1 MTETTNQTAKYS
13 KNYSGDVGETPKP
26 MTGTWHL
33 EAPDGRRWSGSGP
46 LNCVAQEISERVPV
60 QVQLARVLA
69 IADEPYLDERHA
81 KLGVEYG
88 TVKVD
93 ELVDKLQAE
102 RDELRA
108 KLDELARQE
117 HAAFVNEQG
126 FIIERDD
133 MQISSGEKLYL
144 AAGARPV
151 EPVQKLRP
159 DFIAGYDAGMAD
171 AKRIQAHQPAPAA
184 QDDEKDAA
192 RLYPVVIDGLLW
204 LCTKRGGTFKP
215 VDDCA
220 AVNPPLS
227 WKNALAADKKEPT

>member
-1 MTETTNQTAKYS
+1 MTDTKQPEALRLSEWLDHHGERTTHSDA
-13 KNYSGDVGETPKP
+13 
-26 MTGTWHL
+26 
-33 EAPDGRRWSGSGP
+33 
-46 LNCVAQEISERVPV
+46 
-60 QVQLARVLA
+60 
-69 IADEPYLDERHA
+69 ADELRRQHA
-81 KLGVEYG
+81 EI
-88 TVKVD
+88 T
-93 ELVDKLQAE
+93 
-102 RDELRA
+102 ELRA
-108 KLDELARQE
+108 KLEVLEKQE

-126 FIIERDD
+126 FIVERDD

-171 AKRIQAHQPAPAA
+171 AKRIQAAQPAPAA
-184 QDDEKDAA
+184 QDDAKDAA

-220 AVNPPLS
+220 AVNPPFS
-227 WKNALAADKKEPT
+227 WKNALAADKKEPTNGND